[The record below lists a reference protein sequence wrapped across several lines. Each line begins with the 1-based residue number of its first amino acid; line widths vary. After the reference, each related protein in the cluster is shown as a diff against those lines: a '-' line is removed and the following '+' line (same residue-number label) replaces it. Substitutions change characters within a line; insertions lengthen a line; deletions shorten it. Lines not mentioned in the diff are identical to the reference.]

1 MGGSDE
7 LEGMELDELG
17 VLDAEGGVY
26 SGGVS
31 TGELLELDGVEEGVE
46 LGIMLLE
53 VTIELVILGVV

>member
-17 VLDAEGGVY
+17 VLGAEGGVY

-31 TGELLELDGVEEGVE
+31 AGELLELDGVEEGVE
-46 LGIMLLE
+46 LGTMPLE
-53 VTIELVILGVV
+53 VTIELAILGVV